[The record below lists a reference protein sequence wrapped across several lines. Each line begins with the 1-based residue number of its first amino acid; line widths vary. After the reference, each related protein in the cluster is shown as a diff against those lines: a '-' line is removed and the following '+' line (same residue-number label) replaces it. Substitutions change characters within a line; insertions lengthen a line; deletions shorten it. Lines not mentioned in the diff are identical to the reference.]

1 MPGWLRSTAPAM
13 RHSPYGQSRSLRA
26 ILPAVTVVRTGA
38 RVGRNVRRHVAVASI
53 GLVAA
58 LVLGPGAALAVPP
71 ADVVLDSTVTVRH
84 VDTFDGPIAG
94 ATITVTSY
102 RDPAAPIQTVTATT
116 DAAGRVS
123 LTGVARPADGA
134 EPVLLDIRSD
144 LATTSVDEAGCTA
157 TESWFAGVTTVPA
170 APAVEVLLDSTAKSL
185 EVSCPEP
192 TDPPAE
198 TEPSDDPGPAPSD
211 GGVLAATGRPQITP
225 PATDSAP
232 VADRPAGAGAAGG
245 LLAALLAGAVALVVP
260 ARLARHAVRQRS

>member
-1 MPGWLRSTAPAM
+1 MGT
-13 RHSPYGQSRSLRA
+13 
-26 ILPAVTVVRTGA
+26 
-38 RVGRNVRRHVAVASI
+38 NVRRHVAVASI

-58 LVLGPGAALAVPP
+58 LVLGPGAALAVVPP

-84 VDTFDGPIAG
+84 VDAFDGPIAG

-102 RDPAAPIQTVTATT
+102 RDPAAPIQTLTATT
-116 DAAGRVS
+116 DAGGRAS

-144 LATTSVDEAGCTA
+144 LATTSVDDAGCTA
-157 TESWFAGVTTVPA
+157 TESWFAGMTTVPA
-170 APAVEVLLDSTAKSL
+170 APEVEVLLDSTAKSL

-192 TDPPAE
+192 TDLPAE
-198 TEPSDDPGPAPSD
+198 TDPSDDPGAGPFD

-225 PATDSAP
+225 PATDSVV
-232 VADRPAGAGAAGG
+232 VADRPAGTPAAGG

-260 ARLARHAVRQRS
+260 ARLARRSVRVSRRSRAASRRRPRT